1 MTGLTAL
8 LVVDVQE
15 DYLGSSA
22 LSPDRASVISG
33 LSELLEKFRN
43 RGLPV
48 AHIRTEVSADGSTA
62 MPHRK
67 AAPRCVAGTPGVKPP
82 LEAAEL
88 AGEPV
93 FLKQFFRGFVDPSL
107 DAWLLQRGVTSVVVA
122 GLYTHACI
130 RETVLDA
137 YERGFDVT
145 IAADALGSDSPD
157 HAAETLA
164 WIGTRAASVSTTAD
178 IVSTLPDAAQA
189 TSTDNWGSRA
199 RSAQQAWALTPVTER
214 VKVLQALAHTIRS
227 ARAELAEQICTEVGK
242 PITLALGEV
251 DRAVD
256 HIHAAIK
263 LADRVGEIEVIAPG
277 VTVSYEPVGVV
288 AAIMPWNNP
297 LALPVSKIA
306 PALLTGNA
314 VAFKPSPFGKLTGL
328 RLIELAAQSGV
339 PTDLVTLRD
348 GDEREGAN
356 LVRSPAVDAV
366 TVTGSISTGRQIARE
381 CVTLGKPVQA
391 ELGGNNAAIILPDAD
406 LETVVPAL
414 AANAFVFAGQRCT
427 AVRRF
432 VVHADI
438 AEDFMA
444 RMLKQI
450 SALTVGDPSDETTLV
465 GPVISEQASTRIQK
479 QIELAEATGAQVLA
493 PAKLSSHAGRSYIS
507 PTLLLSDDPNNTIVQ
522 NETFGPVAVIQV
534 AGDLDHAIELA
545 NGVEQ
550 GLVLFVCTEDATARA
565 SIAANAQVGMVAF
578 GAGSLPVNADAPFTG
593 RKASGIGTPEHGR
606 WDLDFYQRPQTYYS

>member
-1 MTGLTAL
+1 MTGQTAL

-15 DYLGSSA
+15 DYLGSNA
-22 LSPDRASVISG
+22 LSPDRASVLSG
-33 LSELLEKFRN
+33 LTELLEQFRQ

-62 MPHRK
+62 MPHRQ
-67 AAPRCVAGTPGVKPP
+67 AAPRCIAGTPGAKPP

-88 AGEPV
+88 AEEPV

-107 DAWLLQRGVTSVVVA
+107 DAWLIERGVTHVVVA

-145 IAADALGSDSPD
+145 IAAEAIGSDAPA

-164 WIGTRAASVSTTAD
+164 WIGARAAEVSSTSG
-178 IVSTLPDAAQA
+178 IVSSLPDAAQA
-189 TSTDNWGSRA
+189 PSTDSWGSRT
-199 RSAQQAWALTPVTER
+199 RSAQKAWALAPVAER
-214 VKVLQALAHTIRS
+214 VKALEALARAISS
-227 ARAELAEQICTEVGK
+227 ARAELAQLISTEVGK
-242 PITLALGEV
+242 PITLAVGEV

-263 LADRVGEIEVIAPG
+263 LADRVGVVEVIAHG

-306 PALLTGNA
+306 PGLLSGNA
-314 VAFKPSPFGKLTGL
+314 VAFKPSPFGKRTGL
-328 RLIELAAQSGV
+328 RLIELVVQAGIPS
-339 PTDLVTLRD
+339 DLVTLRD
-348 GDEREGAN
+348 GDDREGAK
-356 LVRSPAVDAV
+356 LVRSPFVNAV
-366 TVTGSISTGRQIARE
+366 TVTGSIATGRQIARD
-381 CVTLGKPVQA
+381 CVTLGKPIQA

-406 LETVVPAL
+406 LESVVPAL

-432 VVHADI
+432 VVHTDI
-438 AEDFMA
+438 VDDFTE
-444 RMLKQI
+444 RMLEQI
-450 SALTVGDPSDETTLV
+450 GAISVGDPSNDSTMV
-465 GPVISEQASTRIQK
+465 GPVISEQASSRILN
-479 QIELAEATGAQVLA
+479 QIALAEATGAQVLT
-493 PAKLSSHAGRSYIS
+493 PATVSTRDDRSYVS
-507 PTLLLSDDPNNTIVQ
+507 PALLRANDPSNTIVQ

-534 AGDLDHAIELA
+534 ARDLDEAIELA
-545 NGVEQ
+545 NGVDQ
-550 GLVLFVCTEDATARA
+550 GLVLFVCTEDRAARA
-565 SIAANAQVGMVAF
+565 SIAARAQVGMVSF
-578 GAGSLPVNADAPFTG
+578 GAGSLPVHADAPFSG

-606 WDLDFYQRPQTYYS
+606 WDLDFYQRPQTQYR